1 MSATAGF
8 GDGRMDGRTDGLTD
22 KEELGIL
29 LQIFKKQIF
38 QLLRQGSIV
47 TVNGIPI
54 KFLHERLR
62 FCQMNTCYLFTSYK
76 CDRQRALFPFNW
88 RNQKKEL
95 SYDKSQ
101 MIMIIRLI
109 IQ

>member
-1 MSATAGF
+1 MSAAAGF
-8 GDGRMDGRTDGLTD
+8 GDGLTD

-47 TVNGIPI
+47 TVNAIPI

-62 FCQMNTCYLFTSYK
+62 FCQMNTCYFLEAINVNNRGLYSLLIGGIKRKK
-76 CDRQRALFPFNW
+76 CH
-88 RNQKKEL
+88 
-95 SYDKSQ
+95 
-101 MIMIIRLI
+101 MIKVK
-109 IQ
+109 